1 VLVWRP
7 VHDCN
12 WLVDG
17 SPPPPL
23 DVGTQVG
30 PYRIVGELGRGG
42 MGMVYR
48 AAHLL
53 LKRPA
58 AIKVLRPELGS
69 CANARTR
76 FLAEACAM
84 AANRHPGIVEVYDY
98 GYTESGHA
106 FIAMELLEGQTLG
119 ARLAERGRLGLFE
132 TMVLARRIAA
142 PLAAAHERGVVHRDL
157 KPENVFLVR
166 DHDGGAVDQVKLLD
180 FGVAKLE
187 GAAAS
192 TLPAVDLIL
201 GTPPYMSPEQ
211 CRGASDCDHRTD
223 LYALGCILFELLTG
237 RPPYGSGLTS
247 DELVAAQRQLPVPD
261 VGRYVALPPEIA
273 RLITRLLAKRVEDR
287 PRNALEVVAEVSGWL
302 ATQGRTM
309 PPPGGVR
316 RLASMVAS
324 GIASSFAAL
333 GVQYRWFRRY
343 HRYHRYQ
350 EWRSGAAIMPLGRID
365 TVAPTAIVRRL
376 FTAGV
381 ADTRLT
387 SAPTQPMAALEPLPP
402 PPPPTLIAGPR
413 FRTPRPGPVTPELG
427 NARADGIEPGSRR
440 GLEPSEPFSSR

>member
-1 VLVWRP
+1 MLVWRP

-12 WLVDG
+12 WLVDR
-17 SPPPPL
+17 SPPPL
-23 DVGTQVG
+23 DIGAQVG

-48 AAHLL
+48 AEHLL
-53 LKRPA
+53 LRRPA

-76 FLAEACAM
+76 FWAEACAM
-84 AANRHPGIVEVYDY
+84 AAIRHPGIVEVYDY

-142 PLAAAHERGVVHRDL
+142 PLAAAHERGIVHRDL
-157 KPENVFLVR
+157 KPDNVFLVR

-192 TLPAVDLIL
+192 TLPAVELIL

-211 CRGASDCDHRTD
+211 CRGSSDCDHRTD

-302 ATQGRTM
+302 ATGGRTM
-309 PPPGGVR
+309 PPPGGAR

-324 GIASSFAAL
+324 GIASAFGARY
-333 GVQYRWFRRY
+333 GWFRRC

-350 EWRSGAAIMPLGRID
+350 DWRSGAAVMPRGRID
-365 TVAPTAIVRRL
+365 TAPPAIVRRMV
-376 FTAGV
+376 TAGV
-381 ADTRLT
+381 ADMRFT

-402 PPPPTLIAGPR
+402 PPPTTLIAGPR
-413 FRTPRPGPVTPELG
+413 FRTPPSGPVAPELG
-427 NARADGIEPGSRR
+427 NACVDGIEPGFRC
-440 GLEPSEPFSSR
+440 GLEPIADALDRTE

>member
-1 VLVWRP
+1 MVAPR
-7 VHDCN
+7 
-12 WLVDG
+12 
-17 SPPPPL
+17 L
-23 DVGTQVG
+23 DSLLAIGAQVG
-30 PYRIVGELGRGG
+30 PYRIAGELGSGG

-48 AAHLL
+48 AAHVLL
-53 LKRPA
+53 RRPA
-58 AIKVLRPELGS
+58 AIKVLRPELGN
-69 CANARTR
+69 CASARER

-84 AANRHPGIVEVYDY
+84 AAIRHPGIVEVYDY
-98 GYTESGHA
+98 GYTPTGHA

-187 GAAAS
+187 HGPTS
-192 TLPAVDLIL
+192 RTPAVELIL

-237 RPPYGSGLTS
+237 EPPYGTRLTS
-247 DELVAAQRQLPVPD
+247 DELADAQLRLPVPD
-261 VGRYVALPPEIA
+261 VARHVALPPEIA

-302 ATQGRTM
+302 ATQGLPT
-309 PPPGGVR
+309 PAPGGVR

-324 GIASSFAAL
+324 RIASFAAL
-333 GVQYRWFRRY
+333 GARYRRY
-343 HRYHRYQ
+343 RA
-350 EWRSGAAIMPLGRID
+350 WRSGRATTQRGID
-365 TVAPTAIVRRL
+365 TIAPTAVVRRL
-376 FTAGV
+376 FTASV
-381 ADTRLT
+381 ADRRLT
-387 SAPTQPMAALEPLPP
+387 SAPTQPMIALEPS
-402 PPPPTLIAGPR
+402 PPTLIAGPR
-413 FRTPRPGPVTPELG
+413 CRPSPASQVVAELG
-427 NARADGIEPGSRR
+427 TGVDEIELPVDELGHN
-440 GLEPSEPFSSR
+440 